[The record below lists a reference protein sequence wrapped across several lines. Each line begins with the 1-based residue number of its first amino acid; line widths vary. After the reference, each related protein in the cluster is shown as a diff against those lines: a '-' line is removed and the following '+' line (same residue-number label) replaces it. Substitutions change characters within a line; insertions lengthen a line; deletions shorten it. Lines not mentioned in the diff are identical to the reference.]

1 MLERNSMRS
10 TRKQPFCWQEK
21 KINRLLRKIYAD
33 DSGKKSKMLLLYQ
46 TLTEID
52 SDFNGKEIS
61 FFTKTISTYSWLSVR
76 FIPSALEEFQDLKI
90 LKIIE
95 KKEAGKFAWKDLI
108 FTPDEVIDPNEINK
122 SLNKAI
128 STDSQSSTDGVR
140 PTDSRTTA
148 NGKNTCD
155 KIANDTITNES
166 STLDDSAN
174 GSSTVVQNTPLEDI
188 ILQEDIINKNNNKQ
202 EEEKVVLL
210 LEWIGFNNSLI
221 HKFIK
226 NYSLGRIQEVVS
238 QLSKTQSSTNP
249 AGFVR
254 KALEEGYVFDVT
266 KKAAAEK
273 KEISQKNNFLAEQKQ
288 AAKNQLES
296 FISHQ
301 VNSWI
306 ETNTANYQEMLEEKK
321 NKILEKS
328 PTMKNVEILAR
339 SMTKAFIK
347 NEVLGL

>member
-1 MLERNSMRS
+1 MRS

-108 FTPDEVIDPNEINK
+108 FTPDEVLDASEVKK
-122 SLNKAI
+122 SDNKAN
-128 STDSQSSTDGVR
+128 STDSQSPTDGVR
-140 PTDSRTTA
+140 STDSRLTA
-148 NGKNTCD
+148 NGDNACD
-155 KIANDTITNES
+155 NNANAS
-166 STLDDSAN
+166 SALGESAN
-174 GSSTVVQNTPLEDI
+174 GSSTAVQNTPLEDI
-188 ILQEDIINKNNNKQ
+188 ILKEDIINKNNNKQ

-226 NYSLGRIQEVVS
+226 NYSLGRIGEVVS

-254 KALEEGYVFDVT
+254 KALEEGYVFDIT
-266 KKAAAEK
+266 KKATAEK
-273 KEISQKNNFLAEQKQ
+273 KQASQKNNFIAEQKQ

-296 FISHQ
+296 FISNQ

-306 ETNTANYQEMLEEKK
+306 ETNTANYQEMLEEKT

>member
-1 MLERNSMRS
+1 
-10 TRKQPFCWQEK
+10 
-21 KINRLLRKIYAD
+21 
-33 DSGKKSKMLLLYQ
+33 MLLLYQ

-108 FTPDEVIDPNEINK
+108 FTPDEVIDPSEINK
-122 SLNKAI
+122 AYKIAKKTDSLSPTSGLG
-128 STDSQSSTDGVR
+128 STDSAL
-140 PTDSRTTA
+140 TA
-148 NGKNTCD
+148 NGENASDNNT
-155 KIANDTITNES
+155 NVS
-166 STLDDSAN
+166 SALGDSAN
-174 GSSTVVQNTPLEDI
+174 GSSTAVQNTPLEDI
-188 ILQEDIINKNNNKQ
+188 ILKEDIINRNNNKQ
-202 EEEKVVLL
+202 EEAKVVLL
-210 LEWIGFNNSLI
+210 LEGVWFNNSLV

-226 NYSLGRIQEVVS
+226 NYSLNRIEEVIN

-254 KALEEGYVFDVT
+254 KALEEGYVFDLT
-266 KKAAAEK
+266 KKVTAEK
-273 KEISQKNNFLAEQKQ
+273 KQISQKHNFIVEQKQ

-296 FISHQ
+296 FISNQ

-306 ETNTANYQEMLEEKK
+306 EENKKYYQEMLQEKTQ
-321 NKILEKS
+321 KILNKS

-347 NEVLGL
+347 ESVLGL

>member
-1 MLERNSMRS
+1 MRS

-122 SLNKAI
+122 TDKIAKK
-128 STDSQSSTDGVR
+128 TDSQSPTSGVC
-140 PTDSRTTA
+140 PTDSRSTA
-148 NGKNTCD
+148 NGENASD
-155 KIANDTITNES
+155 NIANDTNTNAS
-166 STLDDSAN
+166 SALGDSAN
-174 GSSTVVQNTPLEDI
+174 GSSTAEQNTPLEDS

-202 EEEKVVLL
+202 EEVKVVLL
-210 LEWIGFNNSLI
+210 LENIWFNNSLV

-226 NYSLGRIQEVVS
+226 NYSLGRIQEVIS

-273 KEISQKNNFLAEQKQ
+273 KAISQKQNILIEQKQ
-288 AAKNQLES
+288 TAKNQLES
-296 FISHQ
+296 FISNQ

-306 ETNTANYQEMLEEKK
+306 EENKNHYQELLAEKK

-347 NEVLGL
+347 ENVLGL

>member
-1 MLERNSMRS
+1 MLDRNSMRS

-21 KINRLLRKIYAD
+21 KINRLIRKIYAD
-33 DSGKKSKMLLLYQ
+33 DSAKKSKMLLLYQ

-95 KKEAGKFAWKDLI
+95 KKDWGKFAWKDLI
-108 FTPDEVIDPNEINK
+108 FTPDEVIDPNEIKNTDK
-122 SLNKAI
+122 IGKKTVSQESTSGNSL
-128 STDSQSSTDGVR
+128 
-140 PTDSRTTA
+140 TDSRLST
-148 NGKNTCD
+148 NGKTTHD
-155 KIANDTITNES
+155 IKANETSTNVS
-166 STLDDSAN
+166 STVDSSAN
-174 GSSTVVQNTPLEDI
+174 GISTNAKNTPLEDNN
-188 ILQEDIINKNNNKQ
+188 LQEDIINKNNNKQ
-202 EEEKVVLL
+202 EEAEVVLL
-210 LEWIGFNNSLI
+210 LENIGFNNSLI
-221 HKFIK
+221 YKFIK
-226 NYSLGRIQEVVS
+226 NYSLSRIKEVIS
-238 QLSKTQSSTNP
+238 QLSKNSSSTNP

-254 KALEEGYVFDVT
+254 KALEENYVFDIT

-288 AAKNQLES
+288 EAKNKLES
-296 FISHQ
+296 FISNQ

-306 ETNTANYQEMLEEKK
+306 ESNKTHYQEMLEEKK
-321 NKILEKS
+321 NKILERS

-347 NEVLGL
+347 EKVLGL

>member
-1 MLERNSMRS
+1 MRS

-122 SLNKAI
+122 ADKIAKKTASQQ
-128 STDSQSSTDGVR
+128 STSGVSPTDSQVTAHGENASDNNTNASSALG
-140 PTDSRTTA
+140 
-148 NGKNTCD
+148 
-155 KIANDTITNES
+155 
-166 STLDDSAN
+166 DSAN
-174 GSSTVVQNTPLEDI
+174 GSSTAVQNTPLEDI
-188 ILQEDIINKNNNKQ
+188 ILKEDIINKNNNKQ

-210 LEWIGFNNSLI
+210 LEGVGFNNSLI

-226 NYSLGRIQEVVS
+226 NYSLGRIQEVIN

-273 KEISQKNNFLAEQKQ
+273 KAISQKQNVLIEQKQ

-296 FISHQ
+296 FISNQ
-301 VNSWI
+301 VNTWI
-306 ETNTANYQEMLEEKK
+306 EENKNHYQEMLQEKTQ
-321 NKILEKS
+321 KILDKS

-347 NEVLGL
+347 NNVLGL

>member
-1 MLERNSMRS
+1 MRS

-21 KINRLLRKIYAD
+21 KINRLIRKIYAD
-33 DSGKKSKMLLLYQ
+33 DSAKKSKMLLLYQ

-108 FTPDEVIDPNEINK
+108 FTPDEVIDPNEKNK
-122 SLNKAI
+122 TENKAI
-128 STDSQSSTDGVR
+128 STDSWLPTSGIRS
-140 PTDSRTTA
+140 TDSRWTA
-148 NGKNTCD
+148 HGESTCD
-155 KIANDTITNES
+155 KNANDRTTNVQSAEGN
-166 STLDDSAN
+166 SAN
-174 GSSTVVQNTPLEDI
+174 GIPTAGENTSLEDNN
-188 ILQEDIINKNNNKQ
+188 LQEDIINKNNNKQ
-202 EEEKVVLL
+202 EENKVVLL
-210 LEWIGFNNSLI
+210 LENIGFNNSLI
-221 HKFIK
+221 YKFIK
-226 NYSLGRIQEVVS
+226 NYSLERIVEVI
-238 QLSKTQSSTNP
+238 KQSEKNTNATNP

-254 KALEEGYVFDVT
+254 KALEEGYVFDVQ

-273 KEISQKNNFLAEQKQ
+273 KEISQKQNFLAEQKQ
-288 AAKNQLES
+288 EAKNKLEN
-296 FISHQ
+296 FISNQ
-301 VNSWI
+301 VNTWI
-306 ETNTANYQEMLEEKK
+306 EENKNHYQEMLEDKK

-347 NEVLGL
+347 EKVLGL

>member
-21 KINRLLRKIYAD
+21 KINRLIRKIYAD
-33 DSGKKSKMLLLYQ
+33 DSAKKSKMLLLYQ

-108 FTPDEVIDPNEINK
+108 FTPDEVIDASEKNK
-122 SLNKAI
+122 PENKAI
-128 STDSQSSTDGVR
+128 STDSRWSTSGES
-140 PTDSRTTA
+140 PTVSQVSTCGKTTHE
-148 NGKNTCD
+148 N
-155 KIANDTITNES
+155 IAHETSTNAPS
-166 STLDDSAN
+166 AMGNSAN
-174 GSSTVVQNTPLEDI
+174 GISTAGENTPLEDSNPE
-188 ILQEDIINKNNNKQ
+188 EDIINKNNNIKDEQ
-202 EEEKVVLL
+202 EVVLL
-210 LEWIGFNNSLI
+210 LENIGFNTSLI
-221 HKFIK
+221 YKFIK
-226 NYSLGRIQEVVS
+226 NYSLERIREVINQS
-238 QLSKTQSSTNP
+238 QKNTNATNP

-254 KALEEGYVFDVT
+254 KALEENYVFDIQ

-273 KEISQKNNFLAEQKQ
+273 KQIAQKQNFIAEQKQ
-288 AAKNQLES
+288 EAKNKLEN
-296 FISHQ
+296 FISNQ

-306 ETNTANYQEMLEEKK
+306 EENKNHYQEMLEDKK
-321 NKILEKS
+321 NKILERS
-328 PTMKNVEILAR
+328 PSMKNVEILAR

-347 NEVLGL
+347 EKVLGL